1 MRRRLRRD
9 IRLLKAYAAIST
21 LAITVLTGLG
31 LAQVPPARQRFQK
44 IDVERI
50 NVIERDGRVRLV
62 LSNAERQA
70 DAVIDGR
77 TIAPG
82 RRRPAGMIFFN
93 EVGDEVGGLIFSGQ
107 TQNGTPQ
114 ASGSLWWVAAGSGSD
129 ATIGRMFSE
138 DPCARNLTSLTLRAK
153 SRCGS

>member
-9 IRLLKAYAAIST
+9 IRLLKASAAIST
-21 LAITVLTGLG
+21 LAITLLTGLG
-31 LAQVPPARQRFQK
+31 LAQAPPARQRFQE

-93 EVGDEVGGLIFSGQ
+93 EEGDEVGGLVFAGGR
-107 TQNGTPQ
+107 QNGIPQ
-114 ASGSLWWVAAGSGSD
+114 ASGSLTFDQFKQDQTVALQYAENGGRRRAGL
-129 ATIGRMFSE
+129 AII
-138 DPCARNLTSLTLRAK
+138 
-153 SRCGS
+153 